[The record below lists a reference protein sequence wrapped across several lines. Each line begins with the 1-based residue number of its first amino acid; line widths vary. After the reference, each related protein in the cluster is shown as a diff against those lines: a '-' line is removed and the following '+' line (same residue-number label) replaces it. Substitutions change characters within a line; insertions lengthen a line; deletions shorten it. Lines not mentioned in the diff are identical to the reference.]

1 MPAHTRKASVAF
13 TRDGFA
19 ALIGAALADKFI
31 SAFGGVR
38 MRIPRT
44 EAAQA
49 FIPITD
55 AIGVEAARK
64 VVAEF
69 GGESAYLNNEV
80 AAARESRNREIRTRF
95 DELTS
100 KGRQSSRKAV
110 FVLSREYS
118 LSDRSIERIVNTLPK

>member
-1 MPAHTRKASVAF
+1 MQAHTRKVCVSF
-13 TRDGFA
+13 TRDGLA
-19 ALIGAALADKFI
+19 ALIGAALADKFV

-44 EAAQA
+44 EVAQA
-49 FIPITD
+49 FIPIAD

-64 VVAEF
+64 VIAEF
-69 GGESAYLNNEV
+69 GGEAAYLNSEV
-80 AAARESRNREIRTRF
+80 AATREARNREIRTRF

-100 KGRQSSRKAV
+100 KDGQSSRKAV